1 MASCDDD
8 LLDEEQEHF
17 RIINEKSVDD
27 ITLAFFYKP
36 HTITLLT
43 VSVVGLVYSAFT
55 RNDSGQE
62 DNIWHG
68 FCCVVVFFLVIS
80 LLAFPNGPF
89 TRPHP
94 GIWRIVFGLSVLYF
108 LVLIFILFQNRQDV
122 RKMIEW
128 LYPDLKGVRLPDKEY
143 AVNCSQI
150 DIGRIWSHLDLFALA
165 HFLGWMLK
173 ALLIRHYGILWTI
186 SVLWEISEMV
196 FCHLLPNFA
205 ECWWDSLIL
214 DILICNGLGI
224 WVGMIICK
232 KMEMR
237 NYHWESIKDIHSTSG
252 KIRRA
257 VLQFTP
263 ASWTHVGWLDPNS
276 SYMRIVAV
284 CIIIVF
290 WQLAELNTFFLKHIL
305 EIPESHHLNL
315 WRLLLICLISAP
327 TIRQW
332 YVYVTDV
339 QCRRVG
345 MQCWMFCA
353 ITLTEAICCCKFGL
367 ELFKQT
373 SVAYIILWLC
383 IQIIG
388 SGLCVYLCALF
399 ARNWRWKTLHEGF
412 YITESE
418 LESESS
424 NNPVPGSPEKN
435 NITKNG
441 MNGIHQKTNGV
452 LESISEIKDADLRY
466 NLRKRQTQLSRR
478 H

>member
-1 MASCDDD
+1 MASGEDD
-8 LLDEEQEHF
+8 LPLDEEQEHF

-43 VSVVGLVYSAFT
+43 VSVIGLLYAAFT
-55 RNDSGQE
+55 RNDSGPE
-62 DNIWHG
+62 DNLWHG
-68 FCCVVVFFLVIS
+68 FCCVVFFFLVIS

-94 GIWRIVFGLSVLYF
+94 ALWRIVFGLSVLYF
-108 LVLIFILFQNRQDV
+108 HILVFFLFQNRQDV

-128 LYPDLKGVRLPDKEY
+128 LYPDLKGVGLSEKEY

-150 DIGRIWSHLDLFALA
+150 DVARIWSHLDLFAVA
-165 HFLGWMLK
+165 HFLGWTLK

-186 SVLWEISEMV
+186 SVLWEFSEIV

-214 DILICNGLGI
+214 DVLICNGLGI
-224 WVGMIICK
+224 WIGMEICK
-232 KMEMR
+232 KLEMR
-237 NYHWESIKDIHSTSG
+237 NYHWESIKAIHSTSG

-263 ASWTHVGWLDPNS
+263 ASWTHVRWLDPNS
-276 SYMRIVAV
+276 SYMRIVAI

-290 WQLAELNTFFLKHIL
+290 WQVVELNTFFLKHIL
-305 EIPESHHLNL
+305 EIQESHPLNL
-315 WRLLLICLISAP
+315 WRLFLISLISAP

-345 MQCWMFCA
+345 VQCWMFCA
-353 ITLTEAICCCKFGL
+353 ITLTEAILCCKLGL

-373 SVAYIILWLC
+373 SVIYLLLWLT

-388 SGLCVYLCALF
+388 SGLCVYLCALY
-399 ARNWRWKTLHEGF
+399 AKTWRWKTLHEGV
-412 YITESE
+412 YLTQAELDSE
-418 LESESS
+418 A
-424 NNPVPGSPEKN
+424 
-435 NITKNG
+435 KNG
-441 MNGIHQKTNGV
+441 SYPNSPKRTIGNVNGQNLVSKT
-452 LESISEIKDADLRY
+452 KDKDVKY
-466 NLRKRQTQLSRR
+466 NLRKREIQLTTG

>member
-1 MASCDDD
+1 MASGDDD
-8 LLDEEQEHF
+8 LPLDEEQEHF

-43 VSVVGLVYSAFT
+43 VSVIGLLYAAFT
-55 RNDSGQE
+55 RNDSGPE
-62 DNIWHG
+62 DNLWHG
-68 FCCVVVFFLVIS
+68 FCCVVFFFLVIS

-94 GIWRIVFGLSVLYF
+94 ALWRIVFGLSVLYF
-108 LVLIFILFQNRQDV
+108 HILVFFLFQNRQDV

-128 LYPDLKGVRLPDKEY
+128 LYPDLKGVGLSEKQY

-150 DIGRIWSHLDLFALA
+150 DVARIWSHLDLFAVA
-165 HFLGWMLK
+165 HFLGWTMK

-186 SVLWEISEMV
+186 SVLWEFSEIV

-214 DILICNGLGI
+214 DVLICNGLGI
-224 WVGMIICK
+224 WIGMEICK
-232 KMEMR
+232 KLEMR
-237 NYHWESIKDIHSTSG
+237 NYHWESIKAIHSTSG

-263 ASWTHVGWLDPNS
+263 ASWTHVRWLDPNS
-276 SYMRIVAV
+276 SYMRIVAI
-284 CIIIVF
+284 CIIIIF
-290 WQLAELNTFFLKHIL
+290 WQVVELNTFFLKHIL
-305 EIPESHHLNL
+305 EIQESHPLNL
-315 WRLLLICLISAP
+315 WRLTLISLISAP

-345 MQCWMFCA
+345 VQCWMFCA
-353 ITLTEAICCCKFGL
+353 ITLTEAILCCKLGL

-373 SVAYIILWLC
+373 SVIYLLLWLT
-383 IQIIG
+383 IQITG
-388 SGLCVYLCALF
+388 SGLCVYLCALY
-399 ARNWRWKTLHEGF
+399 AKTWRWKTLHEGV
-412 YITESE
+412 YLTQAE
-418 LESESS
+418 LESEA
-424 NNPVPGSPEKN
+424 
-435 NITKNG
+435 KNG
-441 MNGIHQKTNGV
+441 SYPNSPKRTITNMNGQSLISKT
-452 LESISEIKDADLRY
+452 KDKEVKY
-466 NLRKRQTQLSRR
+466 NLRKREIQLTTG